1 MSVQEVS
8 FAWYKGA
15 AQNEPSHLQGS
26 KSQTGLS
33 PCQNCLTTVVQKNNY
48 ALFQNDKIDKNSLC
62 KTNWVH
68 VSCLI
73 QLFIH
78 MDMKDL
84 TISVES

>member
-33 PCQNCLTTVVQKNNY
+33 PCQNCLTTVVQKIIMHIFKTINWTKIHY
-48 ALFQNDKIDKNSLC
+48 AKQTGF
-62 KTNWVH
+62 TYH
-68 VSCLI
+68 V
-73 QLFIH
+73 
-78 MDMKDL
+78 
-84 TISVES
+84 